1 MVLAVGEQEVAELR
15 ARFEQFSDSY
25 PELRLIE
32 ADEIA
37 ELEPEVMNGRDPK
50 QSVVALLSPDG
61 YAINYQLLSRSFMES
76 ADSGSCTV
84 DQLFTTTVKSI
95 NRVNDEFVVALNG
108 KESLRAR
115 AVIVCAG
122 PQSLIFAQEMGYA
135 EELAFLPVAGS
146 FYFTEHPVLRGKV
159 YTVQTPELPFAAV
172 HGDPDVAMIGQTRFG
187 PTAKVIPMLERHR
200 YNTVRPYLRTP
211 IMRLAGLL
219 TLLSLM
225 RRPVLTRFI
234 LKNLFYDW
242 PLIGKWLYLKQ
253 MRKIIPAL
261 SWSQVR
267 LGKHLG
273 GLRPQIVDTRQRE
286 MLMGES
292 TVKGDRIIFNTT
304 PSPGASVSLKNAESD
319 VAWIIRQ
326 LGPNYTFDQE
336 GFDRDLRN

>member
-1 MVLAVGEQEVAELR
+1 
-15 ARFEQFSDSY
+15 
-25 PELRLIE
+25 
-32 ADEIA
+32 
-37 ELEPEVMNGRDPK
+37 
-50 QSVVALLSPDG
+50 
-61 YAINYQLLSRSFMES
+61 
-76 ADSGSCTV
+76 
-84 DQLFTTTVKSI
+84 
-95 NRVNDEFVVALNG
+95 
-108 KESLRAR
+108 
-115 AVIVCAG
+115 
-122 PQSLIFAQEMGYA
+122 
-135 EELAFLPVAGS
+135 
-146 FYFTEHPVLRGKV
+146 
-159 YTVQTPELPFAAV
+159 
-172 HGDPDVAMIGQTRFG
+172 
-187 PTAKVIPMLERHR
+187 
-200 YNTVRPYLRTP
+200 
-211 IMRLAGLL
+211 
-219 TLLSLM
+219 
-225 RRPVLTRFI
+225 FI